1 MNKTMPEYYFTA
13 KSQKGETYSGTQEAK
28 NEQELAR
35 KIRQEGYILISA
47 KETKNN
53 KLIAKPGRSFFD
65 FLGGRVSLKE
75 QIFFVRN
82 LQVMISAG
90 VSLPKSLAILSEQTK
105 NKKFKKVLSEIVDAI
120 VRGEHFSAAII
131 KYPEVFSSFFVS
143 VVKVGEESGT
153 LEENLSILARQME
166 RENDL
171 KTKIKG
177 AMIYPS
183 VILAAMVGVGILML
197 VMVVPQLA
205 EIFEDAEIALP
216 LTTRLVIGLGNF
228 LTEKWYFF
236 IIIILFSMVLIRA
249 SLKTS
254 PVKKTVSGLLLRIPV
269 ISPLVKKIN
278 ATHTI
283 RTLSSLIAAGTPL
296 IRALQ
301 IISETLSNFYF
312 KKAIEESISKVKR
325 GDKLSEALRPYRD
338 LYPLTVLQMLEVG
351 EETGSTSDILQK
363 LADFYEEEVSDTTKN
378 MSSIVEPILM
388 LLIGGAVG
396 FFAVSIIQPIY
407 SMMGVL

>member
-1 MNKTMPEYYFTA
+1 MPEYYFTA

-363 LADFYEEEVSDTTKN
+363 LADFYEEEVGNATKN
-378 MSSIVEPILM
+378 LSSIIEPILM
-388 LLIGGAVG
+388 LFIGGAVG
-396 FFAVSIIQPIY
+396 FFAVSMIQPIY
-407 SMMGVL
+407 GMMGVL